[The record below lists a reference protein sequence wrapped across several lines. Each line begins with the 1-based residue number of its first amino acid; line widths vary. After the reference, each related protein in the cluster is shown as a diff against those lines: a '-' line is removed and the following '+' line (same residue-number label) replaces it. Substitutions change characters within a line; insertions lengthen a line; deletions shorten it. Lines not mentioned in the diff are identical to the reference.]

1 MAISFIPM
9 CANDGYS
16 LPIEAAIFW
25 EFSDEFCAVEVSPKY
40 KESSA
45 CYVPLGPEFREKHG
59 NETNRRFFFGKE
71 GYNFHIKKGH
81 NCHQSLICNESMNES
96 NLL

>member
-1 MAISFIPM
+1 MDRPSCRDTFLTDAQKKNQFSQGDPQEIGNLLRKTHYLGVVISFTPM

-45 CYVPLGPEFREKHG
+45 CYVPLGPEFREKH
-59 NETNRRFFFGKE
+59 
-71 GYNFHIKKGH
+71 
-81 NCHQSLICNESMNES
+81 
-96 NLL
+96 